1 MVYEERGLRRGG
13 LIPAA
18 ALRMPS
24 NAFEIYKV
32 QLLIVVVVVSVN
44 YQKRQSIVLPK
55 GVDV

>member
-32 QLLIVVVVVSVN
+32 QLLIVVVSVN